1 MSIFSRFENK
11 MEDTFDTL
19 GDKLFDS
26 PISPVQI
33 AKKAEKI
40 MRREKMVGAGK
51 QYAPT
56 LYTVLVNPSDDQRL
70 FGYYPTLA
78 GETETYLKAKASE
91 AGLTMD
97 GDPLVRFFADED
109 LKRGKF
115 DIMAE
120 AVASDIVSQLREEE
134 MERYGIKNKVPQQ
147 QFNNAPQ
154 QTQQPQQAQQ
164 PQQNIVDNY
173 VSPFSAEVPV
183 SNSQFDANLQSQVQ
197 DSPVVVKD
205 PVPNLKPAVQQPPA
219 PVPNQVPLNQENQGS
234 AYQANQGYQNS
245 NMVNDDN
252 VYKNQMPQSSAKTAV
267 FAGGFDVSPSSSQ
280 NNSIAPKASL
290 QNLGTGQVFSIN
302 SANVI
307 IGRENS
313 CNIVLPDVNASRQHA
328 QITFNQGMW
337 LISDLGSTNGTYVN
351 NQEITTREI
360 KNGDVVTI
368 GVTNLG
374 FSLQ

>member
-147 QFNNAPQ
+147 QFNKAPQ
-154 QTQQPQQAQQ
+154 QMQQPQQTQQ

-205 PVPNLKPAVQQPPA
+205 PVPNLKPAGQQTPV
-219 PVPNQVPLNQENQGS
+219 PVPNQVPLNQENQAS
-234 AYQANQGYQNS
+234 AYHANQDYQNS

-302 SANVI
+302 SSNVI